1 VKLQLLGHVAPFLR
15 VVGEDT
21 GEDADDDRHTL
32 THELDTRLAI
42 LLEHFASSTY
52 PTGPES

>member
-1 VKLQLLGHVAPFLR
+1 MEFELQRQVAPFLR